1 MMKNYFFFVLL
12 FLMFVGNKL
21 SAQTTTINLA
31 AASDTIFIGDS
42 RNSITTKIFRFDYDT
57 KMEAVFAQVSMDVHN
72 LNPFD
77 LPEIIVNGNLV
88 HANIYFPSISSSTKL
103 YFYKVKGL
111 KDLVVNSSIGGN
123 TAKLSFLV
131 AAKDLLAGKNVIR
144 ITAGNRLI
152 ENLDDFAIT
161 NPKIE
166 LRGKLPSDAYT
177 DYTK

>member
-1 MMKNYFFFVLL
+1 MMKNYL
-12 FLMFVGNKL
+12 FLLGMFLLFVGNKL
-21 SAQTTTINLA
+21 SAQTTINLA

-42 RNSITTKIFRFDYDT
+42 RNSLTTKVFRFDYDA
-57 KMEAVFAQVSMDVHN
+57 KLEAIFAQVSMDVHN

-77 LPEIIVNGNLV
+77 LPEIVVNGNVV
-88 HANIYFPSISSSTKL
+88 HANIYFPSLAPSTKF

-111 KDLVVNSSIGGN
+111 KELVVNSPIGGN
-123 TAKLSFLV
+123 NATLSFLV

-144 ITAGNRLI
+144 LTAGNRLI

-161 NPKIE
+161 NIKIE
-166 LRGKLPSDAYT
+166 LRSKLPSDAYT